1 MVQSFRVVGCALILQ
16 QWVCTPSVC
25 VCVCVCVFVY
35 DRAPHTFEV
44 RTHSCNICAQC
55 FRVERCAQMSQ
66 MHYYRG
72 VCGAIFS
79 CSGVC
84 TDIAAMGV
92 YSKCVCVCVFVCLC
106 MIAHLTHLKYA
117 PIAAIYVH
125 NVSV

>member
-1 MVQSFRVVGCALILQ
+1 
-16 QWVCTPSVC
+16 
-25 VCVCVCVFVY
+25 
-35 DRAPHTFEV
+35 
-44 RTHSCNICAQC
+44 
-55 FRVERCAQMSQ
+55 MSQ